1 MQIIIKGRQ
10 LPITP
15 QLRQHIEHKMKRLA
29 RLVDEDV
36 RVEVT
41 VSEEQ
46 TKSARDRYSVHLA
59 LAGGVHPVRSEVS
72 ALNTNAA
79 LDLALDKVVAQLGRQ
94 KQRKGAL
101 RRHQTA
107 RVLSLSRSGQLA
119 LLEEERRAEDEEVE
133 EMELLG
139 EAVSDEENE
148 QIWSRITEIRRLR
161 TQPMNDQEVIA
172 EMEKTG
178 VAFYAFFNAEMNGV
192 NVMYRL
198 EDGGYGLLVPS
209 VV

>member
-10 LPITP
+10 MQVTP
-15 QLRQHIEHKMKRLA
+15 QLRQRIERKVQKLSRLI
-29 RLVDEDV
+29 DEDA

-46 TKSARDRYSVHLA
+46 TRSARDRYSVQLA
-59 LAGGVHPVRSEVS
+59 LAGGGHPVRSEVS
-72 ALNTNAA
+72 ALNTSTA
-79 LDLALDKVVAQLGRQ
+79 LDLALDKVMTQLGRQ

-107 RVLSLSRSGQLA
+107 RVLSLSRSGQLSA
-119 LLEEERRAEDEEVE
+119 IEDGLEE
-133 EMELLG
+133 G
-139 EAVSDEENE
+139 EGSFEQMVSDEHNE
-148 QIWSRITEIRRLR
+148 EIWSRVTEIRSLPTR
-161 TQPMNDQEVIA
+161 PMDDQEVIA

-178 VAFYAFFNAEMNGV
+178 AAFYAFFNAEVNGV

-198 EDGGYGLLVPS
+198 EDGGYGLLVPT
-209 VV
+209 VG

>member
-10 LPITP
+10 LQVTP
-15 QLRQHIEHKMKRLA
+15 QLRQHIEHKMQRLS
-29 RLVDEDV
+29 RLVDEDA
-36 RVEVT
+36 RIEVT

-46 TKSARDRYSVHLA
+46 TRSARDRYSVHLA
-59 LAGGVHPVRSEVS
+59 LAGGVYPVRSEVS

-79 LDLALDKVVAQLGRQ
+79 LDLALDKMVTQLGRQ
-94 KQRKGAL
+94 KQRKSAL
-101 RRHQTA
+101 RRHQAA
-107 RVLSLSRSGQLA
+107 RVLSLSRAGQISV
-119 LLEEERRAEDEEVE
+119 LEEEREEE
-133 EMELLG
+133 EAFE
-139 EAVSDEENE
+139 EAVSDEHNE
-148 QIWSRITEIRRLR
+148 EMWSRITEIRRLPTR
-161 TQPMNDQEVIA
+161 PMGDQEVIA

-209 VV
+209 VG

>member
-10 LPITP
+10 LQVTP

-46 TKSARDRYSVHLA
+46 TRSARDRYSVHLA

-79 LDLALDKVVAQLGRQ
+79 LDLALDKVVVQLGRQ
-94 KQRKGAL
+94 KQRKGTL
-101 RRHQTA
+101 RRHQAA

-119 LLEEERRAEDEEVE
+119 VMEEQRQEAEEE
-133 EMELLG
+133 ELFD
-139 EAVSDEENE
+139 EAVSDEHNA
-148 QIWSRITEIRRLR
+148 QMWSRIMEIRRLPTR
-161 TQPMNDQEVIA
+161 PMDDQEVIA

-198 EDGGYGLLVPS
+198 EDGGYGLLIPS
-209 VV
+209 VG

>member
-10 LPITP
+10 MQVTP
-15 QLRQHIEHKMKRLA
+15 QLKQRIERKVQKLS
-29 RLVDEDV
+29 RLVDEDA

-46 TKSARDRYSVHLA
+46 TRSARDRYSVQLA
-59 LAGGVHPVRSEVS
+59 LAGGMHPVRSEVS

-79 LDLALDKVVAQLGRQ
+79 LDLALDKVMAQLGRQ
-94 KQRKGAL
+94 KQRKSAL

-107 RVLSLSRSGQLA
+107 RVLTLSRSGQLSVV
-119 LLEEERRAEDEEVE
+119 EEEREEE
-133 EMELLG
+133 EFFE
-139 EAVSDEENE
+139 EAVSNEHNEEM
-148 QIWSRITEIRRLR
+148 WSRITEIRRLP
-161 TQPMNDQEVIA
+161 TLPMDDQEVIA
-172 EMEKTG
+172 EMERTG

-209 VV
+209 IG

>member
-10 LPITP
+10 LQVTP

-46 TKSARDRYSVHLA
+46 TRSARDRYSVHLA

-79 LDLALDKVVAQLGRQ
+79 LDLALDKVVVQLGRQ
-94 KQRKGAL
+94 KQRKGTL
-101 RRHQTA
+101 RRHQAA

-119 LLEEERRAEDEEVE
+119 VLEEQRQEADEEAK
-133 EMELLG
+133 LFD
-139 EAVSDEENE
+139 EAVSDEHNA
-148 QIWSRITEIRRLR
+148 QMWSRIMEIRSLPTR
-161 TQPMNDQEVIA
+161 PMDDHEVIA

-198 EDGGYGLLVPS
+198 EDGGYGLLIPS
-209 VV
+209 VG

>member
-10 LPITP
+10 LQVTP

-46 TKSARDRYSVHLA
+46 TRSARDRYSVHLA

-79 LDLALDKVVAQLGRQ
+79 LDLALDKVVVQLGRQ
-94 KQRKGAL
+94 KQRKGTL
-101 RRHQTA
+101 RRHQAA

-119 LLEEERRAEDEEVE
+119 LLEEERQEEDEEA
-133 EMELLG
+133 ELFD
-139 EAVSDEENE
+139 EAVSDEHNA
-148 QIWSRITEIRRLR
+148 QMWSRIMEIRRLP
-161 TQPMNDQEVIA
+161 TQPMDDQEVIA

-178 VAFYAFFNAEMNGV
+178 VAFSAFFNAEMNGV

-198 EDGGYGLLVPS
+198 EDGGYGLLIPS
-209 VV
+209 VG

>member
-1 MQIIIKGRQ
+1 MQIIIKSRQ
-10 LPITP
+10 LQVTP
-15 QLRQHIEHKMKRLA
+15 QLRQHIEHKMRRLS

-46 TKSARDRYSVHLA
+46 TRSARDRYSVHLA
-59 LAGGVHPVRSEVS
+59 LAGGTYPVRSEVS

-79 LDLALDKVVAQLGRQ
+79 LDLALDKIVAQLGRQ
-94 KQRKGAL
+94 KQRKSAL

-107 RVLSLSRSGQLA
+107 RVLSLSRSGQISV
-119 LLEEERRAEDEEVE
+119 LEEEGEEEEEPLEEV
-133 EMELLG
+133 
-139 EAVSDEENE
+139 VSDEHNE
-148 QIWSRITEIRRLR
+148 EMWSRIMEIRRLPTR
-161 TQPMNDQEVIA
+161 PMDDQEVIA

-209 VV
+209 VS